1 MRTDRDTRIGGHAH
15 THAVPAAAR
24 MLTSGALPMDDIVTH
39 QLPLAQFQDGLG
51 LVADGTASIKVSL
64 IP

>member
-1 MRTDRDTRIGGHAH
+1 
-15 THAVPAAAR
+15 
-24 MLTSGALPMDDIVTH
+24 MLTSGALPMGDIVTH

-64 IP
+64 IPN